1 MMKKILFISVFV
13 QILGVKMEIEIT
25 CFEKDT
31 RPVNV
36 EAAFEDHCQ
45 DKEGNLYNE
54 EAKLYSCCKCIM

>member
-1 MMKKILFISVFV
+1 MSLFV
-13 QILGVKMEIEIT
+13 QVLGVKMEIT

-31 RPVNV
+31 PPVHV

>member
-1 MMKKILFISVFV
+1 MMKKVLFMSLFV
-13 QILGVKMEIEIT
+13 QVLGVKMEIK
-25 CFEKDT
+25 CFEKDIP
-31 RPVNV
+31 PVNV

>member
-1 MMKKILFISVFV
+1 MLLFV
-13 QILGVKMEIEIT
+13 LGVKMEIT

-31 RPVNV
+31 PRVNV
-36 EAAFEDHCQ
+36 EAEFEDHCQ